1 MVGFLVHQVPQMNVE
16 LAMFLTIGTSYD
28 IAGMVFDLARH
39 ENVENN
45 EKVVRRWSAPWQRKK
60 NPRGFLI
67 LDLSFVWALDW
78 PWILGG

>member
-45 EKVVRRWSAPWQRKK
+45 EKVVRRWSSP
-60 NPRGFLI
+60 
-67 LDLSFVWALDW
+67 
-78 PWILGG
+78 